1 MRYLTEKDRYLIE
14 KSLQQKIPVKKIAEM
29 IGCCRATVYNEI
41 KRGTFIA
48 LGKLWQDEK
57 RYGYDVGQRVYK
69 ENMSRRGCK
78 RKLSVDDP
86 FLADVAA
93 LILDK
98 KYSPEAALYTL
109 PDRKLCVKSIY
120 NYVYAHRIKGVTVNN
135 LPYAKPRKKKKNE
148 EETTKREFSRGRSIE
163 ERPREILERKEYG
176 HWEMDTVYSSRDD
189 LTCLLVLSERMT
201 RQELIFQIKDR
212 TSKSVIKALD
222 QYERKIG
229 SPAFRAM
236 FKSITCDNGM
246 EFANWEAIE
255 RSCRTKLKRTITYF
269 CHPYSSGERG
279 TNENSNRF
287 IRRWIPKGDDIG
299 LYTKEEVQAIQNWMN
314 NYPRRQFNGQSA
326 SDLVG

>member
-1 MRYLTEKDRYLIE
+1 MKYLTEKDRYLIE
-14 KSLQQKIPVKKIAEM
+14 KSLKQKIPVKKIAEM

-48 LGKLWQDEK
+48 RGKLWQDEK
-57 RYGYDVGQRVYK
+57 RYGYDIGQRVHK
-69 ENMSRRGCK
+69 TNMSRRGCK
-78 RKLSVDDP
+78 RKLTSDDP
-86 FLADVAA
+86 FLSDIAD
-93 LILDK
+93 LILNK

-109 PDRKLCVKSIY
+109 PERKLCVKSVY
-120 NYVYAHRIKGVTVNN
+120 NYVYAHLVEGVTVNN
-135 LPYAKPRKKKKNE
+135 LPYARPKKKKK

-163 ERPREILERKEYG
+163 ERPKEILERKEYG

-212 TSKSVIKALD
+212 TSNSVIKALD

-229 SPAFRAM
+229 SPAFRAK
-236 FKSITCDNGM
+236 FKTITCDNGM

-255 RSCRTKLKRTITYF
+255 RSCRTKRKRTITYF
-269 CHPYSSGERG
+269 CHPYCSGERG

-299 LYTKEEVQAIQNWMN
+299 LYSKVEIQAIQDWMN
-314 NYPRRQFNGQSA
+314 HYPRRQFDGLSA
-326 SDLVG
+326 SDLIE